1 MHQGEVYEGSC
12 LTKRRLQTAIFS
24 LSLSLAAR
32 CLCPWLLVVS
42 VPGCSLSLS
51 LASCPALLVSVLGFL
66 SGSPCLCP
74 WLLVRLSLSLNLAV
88 CPAPIVSV
96 LWLFVRLS
104 LSLSLAACPIFCRNE
119 ALNRSKLLRHTM
131 PDDGR
136 PAVADVPQGWAAG
149 LRKETRRRE
158 RMELAAQR
166 RDKRSGGWRKKGS
179 TEGGRQE
186 TVAWKDVKRTQTEKE

>member
-32 CLCPWLLVVS
+32 CLCPWLLVRL
-42 VPGCSLSLS
+42 SLSLS
-51 LASCPALLVSVLGFL
+51 LAFCPALIVSAPGCL
-66 SGSPCLCP
+66 SGSHCLCP
-74 WLLVRLSLSLNLAV
+74 
-88 CPAPIVSV
+88 
-96 LWLFVRLS
+96 WLFVRLS

-149 LRKETRRRE
+149 LRKETWRRE

-166 RDKRSGGWRKKGS
+166 RDKRSGGWRKKGCLLYTS
-179 TEGGRQE
+179 DAADES
-186 TVAWKDVKRTQTEKE
+186 